1 MIVCQEAAKPILA
14 CETLGRIARETLEA
28 TGVAVAFYWPDGS
41 PLEGSS
47 EPLSPL
53 DASSLVCE
61 AAESGETRVRES
73 CDRWVAAWPIRQR
86 GRTVLVA

>member
-47 EPLSPL
+47 GFLPAAD
-53 DASSLVCE
+53 DALRLVVEAVESS
-61 AAESGETRVRES
+61 ETRV
-73 CDRWVAAWPIRQR
+73 
-86 GRTVLVA
+86 